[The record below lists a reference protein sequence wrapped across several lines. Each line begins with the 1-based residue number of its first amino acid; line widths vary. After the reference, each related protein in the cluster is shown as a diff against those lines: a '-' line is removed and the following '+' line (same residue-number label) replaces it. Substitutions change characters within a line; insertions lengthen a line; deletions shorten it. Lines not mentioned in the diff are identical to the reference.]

1 MMSKYYDHREGSK
14 ELKKILQDSKRT
26 KTTLLEN
33 DTFFKTVKLKDMKR
47 TWEFTRPS
55 SMIFK
60 LIEVFYYAIISNT
73 QTLIYVT
80 MIMSIYQNAGILS
93 VIYPLLIFGY
103 ALLEE
108 TRPRVWFWEFIR
120 NYN

>member
-1 MMSKYYDHREGSK
+1 
-14 ELKKILQDSKRT
+14 
-26 KTTLLEN
+26 
-33 DTFFKTVKLKDMKR
+33 MKR

-55 SMIFK
+55 SMMFK

-120 NYN
+120 NYNQVVILIKFTFNLSIFE